1 MRRAEYVYT
10 GVHTQTG
17 LLIAFYT
24 LSLFMSGKD
33 KNSFVGKIISATS
46 EEVSL
51 PNGFKMV
58 LDRVRHPGGAAV
70 VAVNEQRQVCLL
82 KHYRP
87 IAKGWI
93 LELPAGMLEPEELPL
108 QTAQRELE
116 EETGVTAAKWC
127 ELGAILSSPGVFDEK
142 VHLYLAREIT
152 LGQHRREEG
161 ELMDIEWVDIAE
173 AMEWAR
179 AGKIVDGKTVVGLFR
194 AQSHLI

>member
-1 MRRAEYVYT
+1 
-10 GVHTQTG
+10 
-17 LLIAFYT
+17 
-24 LSLFMSGKD
+24 MSGKD

-70 VAVNEQRQVCLL
+70 VVVNEQRQVCLL

-87 IAKGWI
+87 IVKGWI
-93 LELPAGMLEPEELPL
+93 WELPAGMLEPEELPL

-116 EETGVTAAKWC
+116 EETGVTATKWC

-142 VHLYLAREIT
+142 VHLYLASEIT

-161 ELMDIEWVDIAE
+161 ELMDIEWLDIAE